1 MGGRRRVRKPREWD
15 ADVALDAAAAARLV
29 DDQFPQLAPSRLQ
42 PLGIG
47 WDNAAFLVNGSLVFR
62 FPRRRI
68 AVDCIL
74 TEIEWLRVVAPAL
87 PVPVPVPQY
96 RGGPARGYPYPFAGY
111 PLLPGKTAC
120 SARLSDRARAANA
133 APLGRTLRAL
143 HSLTPPADAPGD
155 ALGRADLAS
164 RVGKLRERLA
174 RIARLE
180 RLGAA
185 RARALRDTLSD
196 LADTRAWSGG
206 PRWVHGD
213 LYERH
218 LLVDRRGALCGVIDW
233 GDLHAGDPAMDLM
246 IAWTFL
252 PPPARPAFRDAYGPI
267 DGASWRRARFRALQF
282 AIALIEYGR
291 AAGDTAL
298 LEVGRRALRNSGT

>member
-1 MGGRRRVRKPREWD
+1 VAPPWADAGVCANRASGTRTSPSTQRRRRD
-15 ADVALDAAAAARLV
+15 
-29 DDQFPQLAPSRLQ
+29 SSTTS
-42 PLGIG
+42 
-47 WDNAAFLVNGSLVFR
+47 SLSW
-62 FPRRRI
+62 RRRGCSRSASAGTTRRSWSTAAWCFGFRAGASPSTASSPRSSGCASSRPRCRCRCRCRSI
-68 AVDCIL
+68 AAVRRAGTRI
-74 TEIEWLRVVAPAL
+74 RSPAIHCC
-87 PVPVPVPQY
+87 
-96 RGGPARGYPYPFAGY
+96 PARP
-111 PLLPGKTAC
+111 
-120 SARLSDRARAANA
+120 RAPRGCPIAP